1 MATMA
6 PRSISKQKCIMYIC
20 MYHKQIYAYY
30 IYFNGQLSVA
40 DYEEFETNY
49 INMFSLDNQSLYL
62 VVIICK
68 MRGIES
74 FL

>member
-1 MATMA
+1 MH
-6 PRSISKQKCIMYIC
+6 IC

-30 IYFNGQLSVA
+30 IYSNGQLGVA

-49 INMFSLDNQSLYL
+49 INMVSLDNQSLYM